1 MLVLLLSPC
10 IQGCWSLTLLG
21 LNQTVKNYYIS
32 SSSTHQCKTIPKRY
46 ILSYPGDLVKFS
58 KIEVMIRNISQKK
71 TKNKQNKTNKQTN
84 KRKKERKKKEIRDS
98 SIELPHDPVIQL
110 WT

>member
-71 TKNKQNKTNKQTN
+71 TKNKQNKTKQTNKQTN
-84 KRKKERKKKEIRDS
+84 KRKKEKRNQR
-98 SIELPHDPVIQL
+98 Q
-110 WT
+110 